1 MTDKKKKNQ
10 ECIEQLS
17 LEELR
22 KDIKENKKKAVQSII
37 FIEAA
42 AVAIITLCI
51 AWFVSNSQISGN
63 LGTVGAKYSGI
74 EIGSAGAKGVHDDF
88 LQQVK
93 AAITYH
99 LPEGNSD
106 KKHDTSQGGSINW
119 LLSDDSNM
127 KNYDDGKSFTE
138 AGMEFRKD
146 YAMEPGTKG
155 KLDFFIK
162 SYDEGDLSLEFS
174 LNIAPFRLDD
184 TLNPISVQPNSTEA
198 ELLSGHILY
207 FLGEKQDD
215 GNVKYTWI
223 KDGTF
228 QIRIPKAKKD
238 TEYNYS
244 IYWVWPLNL
253 STILLNTNDEFLNGS
268 TIEFND
274 KDSTGEL
281 RNQIVKEM
289 SEYPGKYFFSS
300 LTGKPL
306 DKNYDEV
313 NEILNIHKNSGTNE
327 GYDKQLFVDLSSYYN
342 QADMKIGEGISF
354 ITATLEY
361 LGRTETTD
369 GSQEAKNEDEIQ
381 I

>member
-22 KDIKENKKKAVQSII
+22 KDIKENKKKAARSII

-42 AVAIITLCI
+42 AAAIITLCI

-74 EIGSAGAKGVHDDF
+74 EIGSAGAKGVHDDL
-88 LQQVK
+88 LQKVK

-99 LPEGNSD
+99 LPDGNGE
-106 KKHDTSQGGSINW
+106 KHDTSQGGSINW
-119 LLSDDSNM
+119 LLSNDSNM
-127 KNYDDGKSFTE
+127 KNYVDGKSFKDTDST
-138 AGMEFRKD
+138 FRKD

-162 SYDEGDLSLEFS
+162 SYDEGYLSLKFS
-174 LNIAPFRLDD
+174 LNIAPFQLGDD
-184 TLNPISVQPNSTEA
+184 NNPTSVSQDSIEA
-198 ELLSGHILY
+198 KLLSGHILY
-207 FLGEKQDD
+207 FLGEKQS
-215 GNVKYTWI
+215 NNTIAYTWI

-228 QIRIPKAKKD
+228 QIEIPDAKKD

-253 STILLNTNDEFLNGS
+253 STILLNTGDVFLNGS
-268 TIEFND
+268 TIEFDD
-274 KDSTGEL
+274 KDSTGGL
-281 RNQIVKEM
+281 RTQIVKEM
-289 SEYPGKYFFSS
+289 SGHPEKYFFSS

-306 DKNYDEV
+306 DKNYAEV
-313 NEILNIHKNSGTNE
+313 KEIQDIHEKSGINGE
-327 GYDKQLFVDLSSYYN
+327 YDKQLFVDLSSYYN

-361 LGRTETTD
+361 LGRTETTN
-369 GSQEAKNEDEIQ
+369 GS
-381 I
+381 